1 LEFTF
6 LKSNIPLSI
15 NLPKNKNLLKT
26 DYMQAKKSLNS
37 NLTVVSFLKFTRLVL
52 IILFIASVIFFIS
65 SCSKEKKNSSP
76 EGQSL
81 GKEEQS
87 EKIPDELKEIEE
99 NIEKIVNSLD
109 GPAVGIRKEENKDS
123 AQGVQGDKGKDT
135 EKKEGETNRESEKK
149 DEKGD
154 AGEQEKK
161 DEKKGEGEGE
171 TNKKETSGSEGKSTS
186 EDTGGKTQQKDP
198 WEEITP
204 IINKMH
210 YTWNSYMPQ
219 AMKKGANQKV
229 LDDFSNALNSLTNTI
244 ITKNKT
250 NTLLAANYLYAYIPD
265 LFSIYRTKSPSE
277 IKRIRYYARNAML
290 NSLTANWTQA
300 ELDIDNLKSA
310 WMVLRNVLNK
320 ESQDSINKLDL
331 SITELDKVVGS
342 KNQPLTDIKGR
353 IALANIEEIE
363 KSLEDTGGEINS
375 QSGS

>member
-6 LKSNIPLSI
+6 LKRNIPLSI
-15 NLPKNKNLLKT
+15 NLQKNKNLLKT
-26 DYMQAKKSLNS
+26 GYMQAKKLLNS
-37 NLTVVSFLKFTRLVL
+37 NLTVVSFLKFTRLIL

-149 DEKGD
+149 DEKGN
-154 AGEQEKK
+154 AEEQEKK
-161 DEKKGEGEGE
+161 DEKKGEGE
-171 TNKKETSGSEGKSTS
+171 TNKKETSGSEGKSTI

-229 LDDFSNALNSLTNTI
+229 LDDFSNALNSLTSTI
-244 ITKNKT
+244 ITKNKA

-265 LFSIYRTKSPSE
+265 LFSLYRTKSPSE
-277 IKRIRYYARNAML
+277 IKRIRYYARNAIL

-300 ELDIDNLKSA
+300 ELDIDNLKST

-320 ESQDSINKLDL
+320 ENQDSINKLDL
-331 SITELDKVVGS
+331 SITELDKVVGA

-363 KSLEDTGGEINS
+363 KSLEDTGGEMSS